1 MVHTKL
7 STSNTSSS
15 SSPSADKRSFDEQCN
30 TPDFQRSRQFA
41 KIDSTSKMI
50 VHNFLANIFIKEV
63 NLVLYNDCKDHLFQ
77 KNHITSLYLDE
88 FIISYVEEVQI
99 EMISKKSNCFVY
111 HLLKFNCVY
120 FLLQKRSLEFGF
132 ENIQID
138 NDLYST
144 GKYDFPVI
152 LCGQNDAKVN
162 RRTAKASEMTEQTR
176 SQPSNNTERP
186 STASSS
192 SSSSSKTTST
202 PTSFPLPLMRDQ
214 LYENHIGHFKIVF
227 EETAFSAREIICN
240 IQPLR
245 VYIEDKFIA
254 ELLDFAIEN
263 LPSNVVYVSDPN
275 ERVELNADEVVIP
288 KIISEQILSFFSEP
302 LRLDRLC
309 IKPLSIL
316 LSVHTCIR

>member
-1 MVHTKL
+1 
-7 STSNTSSS
+7 
-15 SSPSADKRSFDEQCN
+15 
-30 TPDFQRSRQFA
+30 
-41 KIDSTSKMI
+41 
-50 VHNFLANIFIKEV
+50 
-63 NLVLYNDCKDHLFQ
+63 
-77 KNHITSLYLDE
+77 
-88 FIISYVEEVQI
+88 
-99 EMISKKSNCFVY
+99 
-111 HLLKFNCVY
+111 
-120 FLLQKRSLEFGF
+120 
-132 ENIQID
+132 
-138 NDLYST
+138 
-144 GKYDFPVI
+144 
-152 LCGQNDAKVN
+152 
-162 RRTAKASEMTEQTR
+162 
-176 SQPSNNTERP
+176 
-186 STASSS
+186 
-192 SSSSSKTTST
+192 
-202 PTSFPLPLMRDQ
+202 MRDQ